1 MAAIEHIEMFCG
13 SLFIYNC
20 KYDFRQQAII
30 DKILKNEKAINERF
44 NTGDY
49 FGFLDCS
56 IDDVTYVDRVFL
68 A

>member
-30 DKILKNEKAINERF
+30 DKISKNEKAINERF
-44 NTGDY
+44 NAGDY
-49 FGFLDCS
+49 FGFLMRKSKSRS
-56 IDDVTYVDRVFL
+56 IWRHNSI
-68 A
+68 

>member
-44 NTGDY
+44 TQEIIL
-49 FGFLDCS
+49 GF
-56 IDDVTYVDRVFL
+56 
-68 A
+68 